1 MYKKKIIG
9 IALIAAMVSSMAAV
23 SVSARDAFDAGEI
36 DTYFENHTIGI
47 VGAMTDWGG
56 SPDVPM
62 TDPDGDG
69 IYVGIYKDLAAGTY
83 SFKVRADSNW
93 DDSWGE
99 YEEQYERTMNSQTD
113 CSVTV
118 EGETT
123 DLVVML
129 DTNGDDEV
137 VWPVTF
143 FTTESAEA
151 SKYGICGSMTGWGE
165 TPDAPMYE
173 YAEGKYVGIIKDL
186 AASTYAFKV
195 RVDSDWAESY
205 GVYEPDYDRTNNSQT
220 DCSITVDADE

>member
-99 YEEQYERTMNSQTD
+99 YEQLKAKQQT
-113 CSVTV
+113 S
-118 EGETT
+118 
-123 DLVVML
+123 LL
-129 DTNGDDEV
+129 
-137 VWPVTF
+137 
-143 FTTESAEA
+143 
-151 SKYGICGSMTGWGE
+151 
-165 TPDAPMYE
+165 
-173 YAEGKYVGIIKDL
+173 
-186 AASTYAFKV
+186 
-195 RVDSDWAESY
+195 
-205 GVYEPDYDRTNNSQT
+205 
-220 DCSITVDADE
+220 CSIQTVMTKLYGP